1 MRWSEEVLFLCEEMQ
16 RVLAFLEWHAGWWD
30 EWENMLT
37 ELSDVQEGVVAYA
50 SKQAFIRRSM
60 RTTFEHMWRS
70 SDELVQLGMGADHD
84 VLELNT
90 TASMAMLDTPP
101 EEPSS

>member
-1 MRWSEEVLFLCEEMQ
+1 MHWSEEVLFLCEEMQ

-50 SKQAFIRRSM
+50 SKQASI
-60 RTTFEHMWRS
+60 
-70 SDELVQLGMGADHD
+70 
-84 VLELNT
+84 
-90 TASMAMLDTPP
+90 
-101 EEPSS
+101 